1 MASASSLRLA
11 SVLAVCA
18 CAYGLK
24 SDAPTLNLKLAPP
37 VAPFP
42 ELAVKVQQFEH
53 SRVEAE
59 TAFAQ
64 ELARLYE
71 AELGKA
77 RQQIQQV
84 AGASVSVHQSA
95 PFAANFLATDES
107 QDDGFDMRISV
118 VAPEPLSPE
127 ISGIV
132 DKIEH
137 KRATLEQRL
146 VNEAHGEMSSLTSFV
161 LQELRSALGSTAV
174 GFLASTQ
181 RGLPPQASVRLLGS
195 NQGFPR
201 VADLIKAMELRRDQ
215 AENAERKLIL
225 EIEAKLLK
233 AENAMIREALTR

>member
-1 MASASSLRLA
+1 MASASPFRLA
-11 SVLAVCA
+11 FVLAICA

-24 SDAPTLNLKLAPP
+24 SDAPTLNVKLAPP

-42 ELAVKVQQFEH
+42 ELAAKVKQFEH
-53 SRVEAE
+53 SRAEAE
-59 TAFAQ
+59 TAFAN

-84 AGASVSVHQSA
+84 AGASVSVQQSA
-95 PFAANFLATDES
+95 PFGANFLATAES

-127 ISGIV
+127 ISSIV

-146 VNEAHGEMSSLTSFV
+146 VNEARGEMSSMTSFV
-161 LQELRSALGSTAV
+161 LQELRSALGSTAGNAV

-181 RGLPPQASVRLLGS
+181 LGLPPQASVRFLGS
-195 NQGFPR
+195 SQGFSR
-201 VADLIKAMELRRDQ
+201 VADLIQAMELRRDQ
-215 AENAERKLIL
+215 AENAAPK
-225 EIEAKLLK
+225 
-233 AENAMIREALTR
+233 